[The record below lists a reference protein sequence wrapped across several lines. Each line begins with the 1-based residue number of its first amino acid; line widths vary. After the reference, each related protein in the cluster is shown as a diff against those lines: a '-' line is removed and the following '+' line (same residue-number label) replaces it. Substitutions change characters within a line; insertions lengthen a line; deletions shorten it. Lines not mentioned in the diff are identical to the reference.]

1 MRPAG
6 LGPPAAA
13 GEVRRTRAPA
23 AHVAVL
29 GAAVLFGSTFVPVQ
43 DAIRHAGTLPFL
55 AVRFL
60 FGAAVLAVVAG
71 RRAGWRPWSDARTVV
86 AGVRCGVPLLA
97 GYILQT
103 AGLRFTTSSVSA
115 FVTYL
120 LVVMVPLLEAGTR
133 RRLPAVSVLAG
144 VVVATVGLFLLTGAH
159 LSVGRGVALT
169 LGCAAAFAVNII
181 EIDRAVSRNPAAR
194 PAAPGRAAG
203 SEAAAAPVEGPVDA
217 VALAT
222 VQLAV
227 VGLGSLIPG
236 VFLGG
241 YAMPA
246 GSILAALYTGVAASA
261 VAFGLQVWGQR
272 RVGPTRTSLLL
283 MVEPVTAAVIGWF
296 TGARLGALAVGGAVL
311 ILAGIALSEVGQG
324 GLHPIGRSADT

>member
-1 MRPAG
+1 M
-6 LGPPAAA
+6 
-13 GEVRRTRAPA
+13 
-23 AHVAVL
+23 AVV

-60 FGAAVLAVVAG
+60 FGAALLAAVAG
-71 RRAGWRPWSDARTVV
+71 RRARWRRWWDARTVV
-86 AGVRCGVPLLA
+86 AGLRCGVPLLA
-97 GYILQT
+97 GYVLQT

-120 LVVMVPLLEAGTR
+120 LVVMVPLLEAVTR
-133 RRLPAVSVLAG
+133 RRLPAGSVLAG
-144 VVVATVGLFLLTGAH
+144 VVVATAGLFLLTGAH

-181 EIDRAVSRNPAAR
+181 EIDRAVN
-194 PAAPGRAAG
+194 GNAAG
-203 SEAAAAPVEGPVDA
+203 AGGPVDA
-217 VALAT
+217 VALTA

-227 VGLGSLIPG
+227 VGLGSVVPG
-236 VFLGG
+236 AFIGG
-241 YAMPA
+241 YSMPA
-246 GSILAALYTGVAASA
+246 GSVLAALYTGLAASA
-261 VAFGLQVWGQR
+261 LAFGLQVWGQR

-283 MVEPVTAAVIGWF
+283 MIEPVTAAVIGWF

-311 ILAGIALSEVGQG
+311 ILGGIALSEVGQT
-324 GLHPIGRSADT
+324 GLHPVGESADT

>member
-1 MRPAG
+1 M
-6 LGPPAAA
+6 
-13 GEVRRTRAPA
+13 PA
-23 AHVAVL
+23 AHVAVV

-43 DAIRHAGTLPFL
+43 HAIRHAGTMPFL

-60 FGAAVLAVVAG
+60 FGAAVLAAV
-71 RRAGWRPWSDARTVV
+71 AGWRARWRPWWDTRTIR

-133 RRLPAVSVLAG
+133 RRPPAAAVLAG
-144 VVVATVGLFLLTGAH
+144 VVIATVGLFLLTGAH

-181 EIDRAVSRNPAAR
+181 EIDRAV
-194 PAAPGRAAG
+194 GRQGAEQTG
-203 SEAAAAPVEGPVDA
+203 RGQPPIDA
-217 VALAT
+217 VALTT

-227 VGLGSLIPG
+227 VGFGSLVPG
-236 VFLGG
+236 AFLGG
-241 YAMPA
+241 YGMPA
-246 GSILAALYTGVAASA
+246 TSVLAALYTGVAAST

-272 RVGPTRTSLLL
+272 QVGPTRTSLLL
-283 MVEPVTAAVIGWF
+283 MIEPVTAAVIGWF
-296 TGARLGALAVGGAVL
+296 TGARLGALAVGGAAL
-311 ILAGIALSEVGQG
+311 ILGGIALSELGQG
-324 GLHPIGRSADT
+324 GLHQIGRGADT

>member
-1 MRPAG
+1 M
-6 LGPPAAA
+6 
-13 GEVRRTRAPA
+13 
-23 AHVAVL
+23 AVV

-60 FGAAVLAVVAG
+60 FGAAVLAAVAG
-71 RRAGWRPWSDARTVV
+71 RRSQWRPWWDTRTLV
-86 AGVRCGVPLLA
+86 AGVRCGLPLLA

-133 RRLPAVSVLAG
+133 RRLPGVSVLAG
-144 VVVATVGLFLLTGAH
+144 VVVATVGLFLLTGAR
-159 LSVGRGVALT
+159 LSLGRGVALT

-181 EIDRAVSRNPAAR
+181 EIDRAVSRTAATGPAG
-194 PAAPGRAAG
+194 AAD
-203 SEAAAAPVEGPVDA
+203 GPVDA
-217 VALAT
+217 VALT
-222 VQLAV
+222 VVQLAV
-227 VGLGSLIPG
+227 VGLGSLVPG
-236 VFLGG
+236 AFVGG
-241 YAMPA
+241 YSMPA
-246 GSILAALYTGVAASA
+246 GSVLAALYTGVAASA

-296 TGARLGALAVGGAVL
+296 TGARLGALAVGGAAL
-311 ILAGIALSEVGQG
+311 ILGGIALSELGQG
-324 GLHPIGRSADT
+324 GLHPIERSADT

>member
-1 MRPAG
+1 
-6 LGPPAAA
+6 
-13 GEVRRTRAPA
+13 V
-23 AHVAVL
+23 V

-60 FGAAVLAVVAG
+60 FGAAVLAAV
-71 RRAGWRPWSDARTVV
+71 AGWRARWRPWWDARTVR
-86 AGVRCGVPLLA
+86 AGVRCGLPLLA

-103 AGLRFTTSSVSA
+103 VGLRFTTSSISA

-133 RRLPAVSVLAG
+133 RRLPAVGVLAG

-181 EIDRAVSRNPAAR
+181 EIDRAVGATGPTRS
-194 PAAPGRAAG
+194 GDG
-203 SEAAAAPVEGPVDA
+203 GVGGPVDA

-227 VGLGSLIPG
+227 VGLGSLVPG
-236 VFLGG
+236 AFVGG

-246 GSILAALYTGVAASA
+246 ASVLAALYTGVAASA
-261 VAFGLQVWGQR
+261 MAFGLQVWGQR

-296 TGARLGALAVGGAVL
+296 TGARLGLLAVAGAGL
-311 ILAGIALSEVGQG
+311 ILAGIALSEVGKG
-324 GLHPIGRSADT
+324 GLHPIGRGADT

>member
-1 MRPAG
+1 M
-6 LGPPAAA
+6 
-13 GEVRRTRAPA
+13 
-23 AHVAVL
+23 
-29 GAAVLFGSTFVPVQ
+29 LFGSTFVPVQ

-60 FGAAVLAVVAG
+60 FGAAVLAAVAG
-71 RRAGWRPWSDARTVV
+71 QRAGWHPWWDARTVV

-133 RRLPAVSVLAG
+133 RRLPAVGVLAG

-181 EIDRAVSRNPAAR
+181 EIDRAVSRNGPAR
-194 PAAPGRAAG
+194 
-203 SEAAAAPVEGPVDA
+203 PVDA
-217 VALAT
+217 VSLAT

-227 VGLGSLIPG
+227 VGLGSLVPG
-236 VFLGG
+236 LFLGG

-246 GSILAALYTGVAASA
+246 GSVLAALYTGIAASA
-261 VAFGLQVWGQR
+261 MAFGLQVWGQR

-296 TGARLGALAVGGAVL
+296 TGARLGALAAGGAFL
-311 ILAGIALSEVGQG
+311 ILVGIALSEAGPG

>member
-1 MRPAG
+1 
-6 LGPPAAA
+6 
-13 GEVRRTRAPA
+13 VPA
-23 AHVAVL
+23 AHMAVL

-60 FGAAVLAVVAG
+60 FGAAVLAAVAG
-71 RRAGWRPWSDARTVV
+71 HRAGWRPWWDARTVV

-97 GYILQT
+97 GYVLQT

-133 RRLPAVSVLAG
+133 RRLPATGVLAG
-144 VVVATVGLFLLTGAH
+144 VVVATAGLFLLTGAH

-181 EIDRAVSRNPAAR
+181 EIDRAVGRNGTSP
-194 PAAPGRAAG
+194 
-203 SEAAAAPVEGPVDA
+203 PVDA

-227 VGLGSLIPG
+227 VGIGSLVPG

-246 GSILAALYTGVAASA
+246 GSVVAALYTGVAASA

-296 TGARLGALAVGGAVL
+296 TGARLGAPAVGGAVL
-311 ILAGIALSEVGQG
+311 ILAGIALSEVGPG
-324 GLHPIGRSADT
+324 RLHPIERSADT